1 MKILLLIEKIVL
13 MSLLVIGF
21 FHFLIG
27 ERFMKR
33 NLWFFVY
40 EEIIRKILVS
50 LTIIAF
56 LIALIILIISL

>member
-13 MSLLVIGF
+13 MSLLAIGF

>member
-1 MKILLLIEKIVL
+1 MKILLLIEKIIL
-13 MSLLVIGF
+13 MSLLAIGF